1 MASGTE
7 GHLFGGR
14 YYGFSGFL
22 ADDIFAFYLSLAL
35 YIYAYHLVSRF
46 YSQVVLKQPVCIG
59 FCLKL
64 SPQGVP
70 DFGFAVF
77 GLWEDCVLCY
87 PFYDGILNCLC
98 FVVFCLGGF
107 LVLMFCSKEK

>member
-46 YSQVVLKQPVCIG
+46 YSQVVLKQPVG
-59 FCLKL
+59 MYWFL
-64 SPQGVP
+64 S
-70 DFGFAVF
+70 
-77 GLWEDCVLCY
+77 
-87 PFYDGILNCLC
+87 
-98 FVVFCLGGF
+98 
-107 LVLMFCSKEK
+107 